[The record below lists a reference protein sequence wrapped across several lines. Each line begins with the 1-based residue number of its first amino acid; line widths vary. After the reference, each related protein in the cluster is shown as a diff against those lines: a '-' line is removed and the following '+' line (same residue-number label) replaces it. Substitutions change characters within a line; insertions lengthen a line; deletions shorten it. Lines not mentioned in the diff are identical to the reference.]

1 MERLGA
7 ITDFTGKIK
16 SSYRNHSPGT
26 LQSSKIN
33 SDVLEPLIP
42 SLSSLMPVLNPGI
55 PFQRIKIHINIY
67 IINIVSVVKKTQRII
82 LYLLQNKS
90 CDSMLRGCRQ
100 ICLGIHNKS
109 VGIWSVGDPKLG
121 AIQYI
126 IVPCKYEHHTLS

>member
-16 SSYRNHSPGT
+16 SSHRNHSPGT

-55 PFQRIKIHINIY
+55 PFQRIKIHIIY
-67 IINIVSVVKKTQRII
+67 ILNIVSAVKKTQSII
-82 LYLLQNKS
+82 LYLLHNKS

-100 ICLGIHNKS
+100 ICLGIHNES
-109 VGIWSVGDPKLG
+109 VGIRSVGDPKLG

-126 IVPCKYEHHTLS
+126 IVPWKYEHHTLS